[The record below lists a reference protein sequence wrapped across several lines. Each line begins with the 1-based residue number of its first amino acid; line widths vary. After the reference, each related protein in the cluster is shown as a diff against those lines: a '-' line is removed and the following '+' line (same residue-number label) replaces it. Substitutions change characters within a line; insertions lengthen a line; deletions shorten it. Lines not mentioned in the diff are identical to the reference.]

1 MTRIGKHSFIVAL
14 AFCVFMLAGCGGTNA
29 TSTAQTPTT
38 IPTTTSTQPSTARAT
53 STSTQASS
61 VSTEQPVPTVS
72 VDQVSS
78 SDIPDTQVFVT
89 YTSSAGKYQLKV
101 PEGWAQT
108 TNGADVSFVS
118 NLDSLQVTL
127 TNAST
132 QPTASS
138 VRNDQAVTL
147 QQTGRAI
154 RDVQVKDVQLPSG
167 PAVLITYTSNSDPN
181 PVTNKQVRLENDR
194 YLFFKNGHL
203 AVLTLSAPV
212 GADNVDQWTL
222 MSRSFQWM

>member
-1 MTRIGKHSFIVAL
+1 MKMTKAGKSRFIVVL
-14 AFCVFMLAGCGGTNA
+14 AAFVFVLVGCGGTNG
-29 TSTAQTPTT
+29 TSSTQTPNT
-38 IPTTTSTQPSTARAT
+38 IPTP
-53 STSTQASS
+53 TSTQASA

-78 SDIPDTQVFVT
+78 SDIPDTQVFVA
-89 YTSSAGKYQLKV
+89 YTSSSGKYQLKV

-127 TNAST
+127 TNAYT

-138 VRNDQAVTL
+138 VRNDQTVNL

-154 RDVQVKDVQLPSG
+154 RGIQVKDVQLPSG
-167 PAVLITYTSNSDPN
+167 PAVIITYTSNSDPN

-203 AVLTLSAPV
+203 AILTLSAPV

-222 MSRSFQWM
+222 IAHSFKWM